1 MTGPDYFDIA
11 HIPQGDT
18 ARCCRCDST
27 LILRAWVR
35 QKPGAP
41 TQLEIACLPCSEA
54 IEREEAARERTA

>member
-35 QKPGAP
+35 QKDRK
-41 TQLEIACLPCSEA
+41 SVV
-54 IEREEAARERTA
+54 